1 MYQAVLFDMD
11 GTILDTIT
19 DLTTCTNYALSQ
31 LGKPHEFPAE
41 LVKLCYGCGI
51 EADMQKALA
60 MAAGC
65 AGEDLEYVENPTP
78 LSSYGLTAQDTARL
92 QSLFVPYY
100 SAHCTF
106 TPPPTTASPLSFPR
120 FGKEGSVPPSPQTR
134 MKRM

>member
-19 DLTTCTNYALSQ
+19 DLTICTNYALSQ

-65 AGEDLEYVENPTP
+65 AGEDLEYVEI
-78 LSSYGLTAQDTARL
+78 GR
-92 QSLFVPYY
+92 
-100 SAHCTF
+100 AH
-106 TPPPTTASPLSFPR
+106 
-120 FGKEGSVPPSPQTR
+120 V
-134 MKRM
+134 